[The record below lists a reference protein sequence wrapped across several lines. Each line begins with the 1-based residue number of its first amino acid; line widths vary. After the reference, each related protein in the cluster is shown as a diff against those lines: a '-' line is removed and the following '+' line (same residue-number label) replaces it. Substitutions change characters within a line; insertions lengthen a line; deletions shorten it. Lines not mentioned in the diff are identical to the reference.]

1 MLNCFPCFCDGWKFI
16 KQNIALYL
24 GSLLI
29 TLSLTDDGRLST
41 LLKCSAHLFK
51 IASLSV
57 RSVFPS
63 ALSSGVAPDLFGP

>member
-24 GSLLI
+24 WQSVD
-29 TLSLTDDGRLST
+29 TWSLTDYGRLST
-41 LLKCSAHLFK
+41 LLKCSAHLPK

-57 RSVFPS
+57 ESVLSS
-63 ALSSGVAPDLFGP
+63 ALSSGVAPEHFGP